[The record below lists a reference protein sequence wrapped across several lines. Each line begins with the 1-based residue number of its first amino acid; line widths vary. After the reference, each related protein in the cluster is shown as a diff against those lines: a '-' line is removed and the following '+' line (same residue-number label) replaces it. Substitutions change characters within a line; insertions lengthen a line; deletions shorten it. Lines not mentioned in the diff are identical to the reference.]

1 MVAQLSEEA
10 REFIERK
17 VRDGE
22 FADATGVIDMAVWR
36 AAEQD
41 NRVAELNAALQIGI
55 DQLDRGE
62 KVTWSPDLMNEI
74 WAEAMRRFDAGERVA
89 PVDAF

>member
-1 MVAQLSEEA
+1 MGAQLSEEA

-22 FADATGVIDMAVWR
+22 FADANSVIDMAVRR
-36 AAEQD
+36 AAED
-41 NRVAELNAALQIGI
+41 DKRTARLDAALQIGI

-62 KVTWSPDLMNEI
+62 SVLLTEEVAAEI
-74 WAEAMRRFDAGERVA
+74 IAEGKRRHLAGGPRKRDVL
-89 PVDAF
+89 P